1 MSKDN
6 NHHTDCGSLTV
17 PLEKLTQPAVL
28 LLLAHNKAHGYE
40 LIQKLNQMEYIDGEL
55 EAATVYRT
63 LRRME
68 QDGLIVSKWEHG
80 EFGPARRQYELLD
93 EGWQA
98 LDHWAGGLKARM
110 KQIESF
116 IVAYNDLRKQFV
128 NKEAQG
134 VQHEKGQ

>member
-1 MSKDN
+1 MCKDK
-6 NHHTDCGSLTV
+6 NHNTFCGSPAV

-28 LLLAHNKAHGYE
+28 LLLAQDKTHGYE
-40 LIQKLNQMEYIDGEL
+40 LIQKLNQMECIDGEL

-80 EFGPARRQYELLD
+80 EFGPARRQYELTG

-116 IVAYNDLRKQFV
+116 ILSYTALKKQ
-128 NKEAQG
+128 Q
-134 VQHEKGQ
+134 Q